1 MKDRAQIYTLP
12 IDFEMAFTLADSG
25 EWDSFE
31 LKNGRLVHN
40 GFQEQVVG
48 HINSLDEEL
57 LAKSLSIFKFLE
69 KECMQVRVR
78 CIGGEVICS
87 KIIKGKKRS
96 VSSASEI
103 KSIISQLAFEARKN
117 GREIHYVEV
126 VHTHLGRQSLTI
138 CDGKI
143 SKLQTHALSE
153 RDFKCIE
160 EVKEFVDF
168 PIKIKAITQ
177 EKMSYSKLVA

>member
-1 MKDRAQIYTLP
+1 MKDRAQKYTLP

-25 EWDSFE
+25 DWDSFE

-40 GFQEQVVG
+40 GFQEQIVG
-48 HINSLDEEL
+48 HIDALDEEL

-69 KECMQVRVR
+69 KECMQVRVK
-78 CIGGEVICS
+78 CIGGEILCS

-96 VSSASEI
+96 VSSATEI
-103 KSIISQLAFEARKN
+103 KNLISELVFKARSN
-117 GREIHYVEV
+117 GREVNYVEV

-143 SKLQTHALSE
+143 SQLKTHALSE